1 MTELSRRRL
10 LAGTGT
16 AFAGILAGCSSS
28 AEDADEPDE
37 DGEDDEDDS
46 DEPSNESVSGDES
59 EGDDSESD
67 DESEGDEGET
77 GDGETVLGEI
87 GIENVHDEQ
96 HTVDVIVEVDGEID
110 HWTTHD
116 LEAGGGT
123 TLERDWSTDPSSF
136 RVIVRLDDTEV
147 SQINPSRWNDPSCLN
162 LLALIGR
169 DGELSVLSGTNGGH
183 CGDGE
188 ATFS

>member
-28 AEDADEPDE
+28 AEEADEPDE
-37 DGEDDEDDS
+37 
-46 DEPSNESVSGDES
+46 GD
-59 EGDDSESD
+59 
-67 DESEGDEGET
+67 EGDENDDEPTNESTDDSVTDDEFGDEDADET
-77 GDGETVLGEI
+77 GETVLGEI

-96 HTVDVIVEVDGEID
+96 HTVDVIVEVDGEIE
-110 HWTTHD
+110 HWTTHK
-116 LEAGGGT
+116 LEAGGGA
-123 TLERDWSTDPSSF
+123 TLERDWPTDPSSF
-136 RVIVRLDDTEV
+136 RVIVRLDDTELT
-147 SQINPSRWNDPSCLN
+147 QINPSRWNDPSCLN

-169 DGELSVLSGTNGGH
+169 DGTLSVLSGTNGGH

-188 ATFS
+188 ATFN